1 MESLYIDLPNT
12 NIEIYKDKDNFINLE
27 LRTETFIDYLTISK
41 EDLKS
46 YIDKLQDM
54 YNSVE

>member
-12 NIEIYKDKDNFINLE
+12 NIEIYKDKNNFINLE

-41 EDLKS
+41 EELKS
-46 YIDKLQDM
+46 YIDKLQFIYD
-54 YNSVE
+54 SIK